1 MSYALSSHVGL
12 FVQKDL
18 ELWMMIK
25 KVYLMDRNQLQTNAQ
40 TYIYV
45 ILQLWQLYQ
54 AYTSGLE
61 KNSSSHRK
69 HTIILN
75 LVYLFNSISYS
86 FFLKMR

>member
-1 MSYALSSHVGL
+1 MN
-12 FVQKDL
+12 DD
-18 ELWMMIK
+18 K
-25 KVYLMDRNQLQTNAQ
+25 KGIPYGPKPAANKRTD
-40 TYIYV
+40 IYV
-45 ILQLWQLYQ
+45 ILQLWRLYQ